1 MYPLKLLCKQY
12 TNQSLSEILLERIS
26 PLLPQLPCGLLAA
39 GFQAGASENPI
50 RGDVKERAA
59 VTRVLV
65 AGIHAFLLGSDFEGR
80 LLRRLPR
87 QGRLPPSR
95 ISHLFPSCA
104 LPLKPPF
111 PSRKPLAFPPPPPN
125 PVSLREPSPCPT
137 PRHPMTETNDKIT
150 NPRSTDMF
158 TRTT

>member
-26 PLLPQLPCGLLAA
+26 SLLPQLPCGLLAA
-39 GFQAGASENPI
+39 GFQAGASGNPI
-50 RGDVKERAA
+50 RGDIKERAA
-59 VTRVLV
+59 VTVTRVLV
-65 AGIHAFLLGSDFEGR
+65 AGIHAFLLGSGFEGR

-95 ISHLFPSCA
+95 ISHLLPSGV

-111 PSRKPLAFPPPPPN
+111 PSRKPLAFPPPPP
-125 PVSLREPSPCPT
+125 SPMFPLET
-137 PRHPMTETNDKIT
+137 PPHAPHHAI
-150 NPRSTDMF
+150 P
-158 TRTT
+158 

>member
-1 MYPLKLLCKQY
+1 MYPLKVLCKQY

-26 PLLPQLPCGLLAA
+26 PLLPQLPRGLLAA
-39 GFQAGASENPI
+39 GFQAGASGNPI
-50 RGDVKERAA
+50 RGDIKERAA

-95 ISHLFPSCA
+95 ISHLFSSGA
-104 LPLKPPF
+104 LPLKPISIQEATCIPSTSSPLF
-111 PSRKPLAFPPPPPN
+111 PLETPPHAPHHAIP
-125 PVSLREPSPCPT
+125 
-137 PRHPMTETNDKIT
+137 
-150 NPRSTDMF
+150 
-158 TRTT
+158 